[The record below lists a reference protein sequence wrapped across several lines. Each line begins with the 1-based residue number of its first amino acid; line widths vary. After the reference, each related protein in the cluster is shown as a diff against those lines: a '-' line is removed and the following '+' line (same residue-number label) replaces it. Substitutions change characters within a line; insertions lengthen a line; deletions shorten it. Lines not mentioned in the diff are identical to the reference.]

1 MCGVRAVVDG
11 GAELPNVD
19 QVAASDLHDAPC
31 IFSANVQKNGSPASS
46 RPDAACYVIAHVVYV
61 TSSVTIFLKIDQ
73 LA

>member
-46 RPDAACYVIAHVVYV
+46 NDDAAAPDDRGDDDDGRGRYA
-61 TSSVTIFLKIDQ
+61 
-73 LA
+73 